1 MSDFDES
8 KLSTEQIK
16 TLIKSAALAKGD
28 EGQLRKII
36 LLAAQAGW
44 HAASD
49 TARDAVPDGVFM
61 PGGGMDAALHRR
73 AANPV
78 MAFDSRLRAGLPT
91 RRARHV

>member
-1 MSDFDES
+1 MSDVDES
-8 KLSTEQIK
+8 KLSAEQIK

-36 LLAAQAGW
+36 MLAAQMGW
-44 HAASD
+44 HAAGE
-49 TARDAVPDGVFM
+49 TARDGAPDGVFM
-61 PGGGMDAALHRR
+61 PGGGMDAAMQRR
-73 AANPV
+73 AAPPV